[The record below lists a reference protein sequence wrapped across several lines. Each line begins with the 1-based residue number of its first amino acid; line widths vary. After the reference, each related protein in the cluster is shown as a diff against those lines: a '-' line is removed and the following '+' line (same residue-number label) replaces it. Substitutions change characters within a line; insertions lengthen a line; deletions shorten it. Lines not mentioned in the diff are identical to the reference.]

1 MHLGKEN
8 VDTLG
13 SLDFKSAQA
22 FLENPHERVV
32 NIEERERDRVM
43 HGMCRRER
51 EGKCARGRERES
63 REKRK
68 REGMHERQGTHV
80 RGARERKK
88 KREGM
93 HERRGGARERKEREK
108 ERGDV

>member
-1 MHLGKEN
+1 MCKG
-8 VDTLG
+8 
-13 SLDFKSAQA
+13 
-22 FLENPHERVV
+22 
-32 NIEERERDRVM
+32 ERERV
-43 HGMCRRER
+43 
-51 EGKCARGRERES
+51 K

-93 HERRGGARERKEREK
+93 YERRGGARERKEREK

>member
-1 MHLGKEN
+1 
-8 VDTLG
+8 
-13 SLDFKSAQA
+13 
-22 FLENPHERVV
+22 
-32 NIEERERDRVM
+32 
-43 HGMCRRER
+43 
-51 EGKCARGRERES
+51 
-63 REKRK
+63 
-68 REGMHERQGTHV
+68 MHERQGTHV

>member
-63 REKRK
+63 RE
-68 REGMHERQGTHV
+68 
-80 RGARERKK
+80 
-88 KREGM
+88 
-93 HERRGGARERKEREK
+93 RKERER
-108 ERGDV
+108 ECMRDREHM